1 MNSKIII
8 ILTTI
13 GLTLISCAKE
23 MGQWFYVLSISRYLE
38 RIADHTTNIS
48 EDVIYMV
55 EGEIARHGYKS

>member
-23 MGQWFYVLSISRYLE
+23 KKTLTGLSGTVMVDGSSTVESLILMCFYMLFRCISI
-38 RIADHTTNIS
+38 
-48 EDVIYMV
+48 
-55 EGEIARHGYKS
+55 